1 MIDNVY
7 LALFGIE
14 CFKIAFWP
22 DLFDWFDGS

>member
-7 LALFGIE
+7 LALFWIE
-14 CFKIAFWP
+14 CFKITFWS

>member
-14 CFKIAFWP
+14 CFKIALWS
-22 DLFDWFDGS
+22 DLFDWFDRS